1 MLMDWQLSSLGKF
14 FSCLFVDK
22 TEWVESL
29 ARELSGEGA
38 VDLRLTKE
46 EIFTEH
52 LLYAQL

>member
-52 LLYAQL
+52 LLT